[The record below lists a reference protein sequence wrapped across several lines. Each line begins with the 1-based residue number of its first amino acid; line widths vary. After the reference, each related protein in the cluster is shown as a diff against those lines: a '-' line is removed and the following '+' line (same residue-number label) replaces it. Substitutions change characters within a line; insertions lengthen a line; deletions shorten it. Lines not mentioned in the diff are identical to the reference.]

1 MTPKH
6 LKILQKTKILRR
18 YKFLMSYCLN
28 NNIKKKT
35 FKELEKCAMSI
46 VETRIVVITLITQNK
61 IVYLFYILLVIC
73 LILE

>member
-28 NNIKKKT
+28 NNIKKKLVNNL
-35 FKELEKCAMSI
+35 KNVQCQLSKLE
-46 VETRIVVITLITQNK
+46 
-61 IVYLFYILLVIC
+61 
-73 LILE
+73 